1 MKKIILLLTAIILV
15 SSAIGQNTLNNLGLT
30 ASSPAQVAY
39 GLRQLSS
46 SYNGPALKVR
56 RISDNAEANVAFDG
70 STIVSA
76 SSIVTLT
83 SSVTVNASLGTA
95 ETGTI
100 STVAAKTGTISIA
113 VNKTGTISADQSS
126 NVVSGVGTSFTT
138 QLVAGDVLC
147 RSSDNAF
154 LGVVK
159 SINSNTSLTLNNNI
173 VYPAANI
180 TFRTQ
185 HALVT
190 GAGTSFT
197 SEFAVGD
204 RVFNTSHAYLG
215 TISSISGNTVMTL
228 NSRDAVAVSGIAFEG
243 STNIV
248 SGSGTNFASGTD
260 VGKMLISNNV
270 TLGIIASVEST
281 TSLTLTTKAGAAV
294 SGSAFKSTS
303 GTMAFSTF
311 YSGTSVFVNTW
322 YDQSGY
328 GRDAIQPLAVNQPRI
343 VNSGTLLLK
352 NAKPSLD
359 FSGGTSQIPLY
370 LQTLRPATW
379 LTNTLYSQN
388 VVTADASPASAY
400 QIPISTTAS
409 NGPNNTVMHYGYR
422 SPSQYTVAQY
432 GNDQNFEI
440 YATNGLELH
449 TAVKN
454 TMSSSQMYHNGT
466 FLGTV
471 TSGAG
476 SHMYDLGLLNIGYY
490 IPTGSNYKGSISEIT
505 VFAQAI
511 TTEVGVLNSNQLAYY
526 GISTSTWTG
535 NTDTDWTKTT
545 NWLPEVVPTSTSPSM
560 VVIPNTTN
568 KPVIGATTTAPA
580 TSILVQSGA
589 TLTVN
594 SGGTLQL
601 YGSLVGTSSNC
612 FINGTL
618 EFMNTGQTIIGGTYN
633 AGTVNNLKLSGAG
646 GSIVSM
652 VADLKVQNDLNIGTF
667 SKLYIQNSK
676 LTLNGTVSGAGTQGL
691 RGSTYASLEITGT
704 AAPTISFDQSSPYNN
719 IRNMI
724 ISTSGV
730 VTLASNLIIPAN
742 GGLTFSNNGKL
753 AIGSN
758 TLTLSGGVTNTTAA
772 GLRGSSSSNLLV
784 NGTINRTISF
794 DQTTAGTTNMLNNFS
809 INTTSANTITAGND
823 FSINGTLTIASGQIL
838 NMGTYT
844 MGGTLSTVANS
855 GTILTQNTS
864 STPIPTGKTWGGT
877 VNYNSTSTAQTA
889 MAGTYNNLTISTTG
903 GATASGDITVNGIVS
918 LAANPNETNGALE
931 MTNSY
936 GDYSNVLT
944 PTNELTSRYT
954 AACDILD
961 SDILTMGP
969 SATYSG
975 TGDVTGRVKRTALLA
990 NTEYT
995 FGSPYSTITFSSGG
1009 TMPASVMFVITKGSD
1024 RGIHSNLETTVA
1036 RLYQIFQTGGSGN
1049 TFTLKLRYLDSELNL
1064 NVENNLVLWDHH
1076 IPYST
1081 NNTPHQHG
1089 KTAQNS
1095 SEDWVAISGH
1105 AISYLAT
1112 EEIVGSPHR
1121 SKYWMIN
1128 TTGDLPSSTKWLGAD
1143 FSYPTKWD
1151 DVTNWTNGIP
1161 SSSLNAIIPSTAY
1174 APTLATTSD
1183 AKSITIESGGTLNGG
1198 TGTTLTVSGGIA
1210 YNGGVGSW
1218 NNSGTFNP
1226 GTSTV
1231 QFNFSGATI
1240 TGTTDFNNLTVLTDT
1255 AVLTPQSGTILRI
1268 GGTLA
1273 LNGTGKLNTYLFDNT
1288 VEYNGASQ
1296 AVVIPAGAT
1305 PAYRNLII
1313 SGSGIKT
1320 LPTEALSVLGDFSM
1334 SGTAATA
1341 PSHTL
1346 TIGGNFAIGSG
1357 TTFNAGNATHT
1368 LKGNFT
1374 NDGTFSGNGSTLLMN
1389 GTSAQSIG
1397 GTEATTLGNLT
1408 IDNAAGV
1415 GFANNLV
1422 TTLSGNL
1429 VINSGKVLTID
1440 NEKKLTING
1449 NLTNNAGNSGLLIN
1463 TGGSLITNGSVAGG
1477 ATVLRTIDA
1486 DEWHLI
1492 STPVSNAVSGMFID
1506 QYLQTHDEAS
1516 NLYSDIIPTDVSLLK
1531 LKGYALWTVNN
1542 PYTAQF
1548 EGTLNTGNQ
1557 SIATSKL
1564 NAGYNLVGNPYP
1576 SSIDWTSTGITKNN
1590 INPTVYMHVDA
1601 SKWATYNST
1610 SGANTNGGSQYIPPC
1625 QGFFVEATGAG
1636 SLAITNSARTHTS
1649 NQFFKSGDNPIAD
1662 LVRLQVSGNGY
1673 YDEAVVVFIPGT
1685 TTEFDGAYDARKLFG
1700 YVNEAPQ
1707 IYTLGTTE
1715 LSINSLPEAKT
1726 VPVGIHAGANG
1737 NYTIEATEINDFSE
1751 LTLEDRI
1758 TGIFTNLLSDSY
1770 TFDFITGET
1779 EDRFLLHF
1787 GPLSVEDNTQT
1798 PLAEIYSYQKTVYIN
1813 LYDLDDC
1820 DIYIYNTAGQVVASL
1835 ASASGMVRMNVNT
1848 SGIYIVKV
1856 VTKNEIQTRKL
1867 FLN

>member
-1 MKKIILLLTAIILV
+1 MKRSFLLLTAIIIV
-15 SSAIGQNTLNNLGLT
+15 SSAIGQNTLNNLGLS

-46 SYNGPALKVR
+46 SYNGPAVKVR
-56 RISDNAEANVAFDG
+56 RISDNAEANIAFDG
-70 STIVSA
+70 SLSPAALSA
-76 SSIVTLT
+76 NSIATLT
-83 SSVTVNASLGTA
+83 PGVTVNASLGTT

-100 STVAAKTGTISIA
+100 STVAAKTGTITIV
-113 VNKTGTISADQSS
+113 VNKTGTITAPSSS
-126 NVVSGVGTSFTT
+126 NVVTGTGTNFSSE
-138 QLVAGDVLC
+138 LAPGDILY
-147 RSSDNAF
+147 RSDNN
-154 LGVVK
+154 LIGVVK
-159 SINSNTSLTLNNNI
+159 TINSNTSLTLNNN
-173 VYPAANI
+173 VVFAASA
-180 TFRTQ
+180 TPYKSQ
-185 HALVT
+185 KAVVT
-190 GAGTSFT
+190 GSGTLFT
-197 SEFAVGD
+197 TEFNVGD
-204 RVFNTSHAYLG
+204 RVFNTSHTYLG

-228 NSRDAVAVSGIAFEG
+228 IARDAVAASGIAFEG

-248 SGSGTNFASGTD
+248 TGSGTNFNIGTD
-260 VGKMLISNNV
+260 VGKMLISNTI

-281 TSLTLTTKAGAAV
+281 TSVTLAAKAGAAV
-294 SGSAFKSTS
+294 SGAAFKSTA
-303 GTMAFSTF
+303 GTMAFSSF
-311 YSGTSVFVNTW
+311 YSGTSAFVNTW
-322 YDQSGY
+322 YDQSGF
-328 GRDAIQPLAVNQPRI
+328 GRDAIQPLSVNQPRI
-343 VNSGTLLLK
+343 VNAGALFTVNSK
-352 NAKPSLD
+352 SSID
-359 FSGGTSQIPLY
+359 FSGGTSLVPLF
-370 LQTLRPATW
+370 LQTIQPASW
-379 LTNTLYSQN
+379 LSNTLYSQN
-388 VVTADASPASAY
+388 VVTAEASPMTAY

-422 SPSQYTVAQY
+422 SSSQYTVAQY

-454 TMSSSQMYHNGT
+454 SVSSSQMYHNGT

-471 TSGAG
+471 TSSAG
-476 SHMYDLGLLNIGYY
+476 SHMNDLGLLNIGYY

-511 TTEVGVLNSNQLAYY
+511 TTEVGALNANQLAYY

-535 NTDTDWTKTT
+535 NTDSDWTKTT
-545 NWLPEVVPTSTSPSM
+545 NWSPEVVPTSTSPSM

-568 KPVIGATTTAPA
+568 KPVIGAATSAPA

-601 YGSLVGTSSNC
+601 YGSLVGNGNNC

-618 EFMNTGQTIIGGTYN
+618 EFMNSGQTILGSTYN
-633 AGTVNNLKLSGAG
+633 AGTVNNLKLSGSG

-652 VADLKVQNDLNIGTF
+652 VTDIKVQNDLNIGTF
-667 SKLYIQNSK
+667 SKLFIQNSK
-676 LTLNGTVSGAGTQGL
+676 LTLNGTISGAGTQGL
-691 RGSTYASLEITGT
+691 RGSTNASLEISGT
-704 AAPTISFDQSSPYNN
+704 AAPTISFDQSAPYNN
-719 IRNMI
+719 LRNLTI
-724 ISTSGV
+724 TTSGV
-730 VTLASNLIIPAN
+730 VTLGSNLIIAAN

-753 AIGSN
+753 AIGAN

-772 GLRGSSSSNLLV
+772 GLRGSSSSNLVVTGIL
-784 NGTINRTISF
+784 NRTISF
-794 DQTTAGTTNMLNNFS
+794 DQTTAGVTNLLNNFS

-823 FSINGTLTIASGQIL
+823 FSINGTLTIASGQTL
-838 NMGTYT
+838 NMGTNAL
-844 MGGTLSTVANS
+844 GGTLSTVANS

-877 VNYNSTSTAQTA
+877 VNYNSASTAQTA
-889 MAGTYNNLTISTTG
+889 MAGTYNNLTIATTG
-903 GATASGDITVNGIVS
+903 GATASGDITVNGVLS
-918 LAANPNETNGALE
+918 LAANPDETNGALE
-931 MTNSY
+931 MTKDY
-936 GDYSNVLT
+936 GDYSNVFT
-944 PTNELTSRYT
+944 PVIELTTRKT

-961 SDILTMGP
+961 SYILTMGG
-969 SATYSG
+969 SATFSG
-975 TGDVTGRVKRTALLA
+975 AGDVTGRVKRTTLLA

-1049 TFTLKLRYLDSELNL
+1049 TFTLKLKYLDSELNG
-1064 NVENNLVLWDHH
+1064 NAENNLVLWDHH
-1076 IPYST
+1076 IPYPT
-1081 NNTPHQHG
+1081 TNTPHQHG
-1089 KTAQNS
+1089 KTSQNN
-1095 SEDWVAISGH
+1095 SENWVSLSGH

-1112 EEIVGSPHR
+1112 TEAIGGF

-1128 TTGDLPSSTKWLGAD
+1128 TTGDILNSTKWLGANQT
-1143 FSYPTKWD
+1143 YPNKWD
-1151 DVTNWTNGIP
+1151 EASNWTSGIP
-1161 SSSLNAIIPSTAY
+1161 TSALNAIIQSSTSALHP
-1174 APTLATTSD
+1174 PTLATTSE
-1183 AKSITIESGGTLNGG
+1183 AKSVTIESGGTLNGG
-1198 TGTTLTVSGGIA
+1198 TGTTLTVTGGIA

-1231 QFNFSGATI
+1231 QFNFSGSTI

-1273 LNGTGKLNTYLFDNT
+1273 LIGTGKLNTYLFDNT
-1288 VEYNGASQ
+1288 VEYSGASQ
-1296 AVVIPAGAT
+1296 TVVIPAGVT
-1305 PAYRNLII
+1305 PAYRNLIL
-1313 SGSGIKT
+1313 SGSGLKT

-1341 PSHTL
+1341 LSDAL

-1357 TTFNAGNATHT
+1357 TTFNAGNYTHS
-1368 LKGNFT
+1368 LQGNFT
-1374 NDGTFSGNGSTLLMN
+1374 NNGTFSGNGSTLLMN

-1397 GTEATTLGNLT
+1397 GTEATTMGNLT

-1415 GFANNLV
+1415 GFGNNLI
-1422 TTLSGNL
+1422 TTVSGNVL
-1429 VINSGKVLTID
+1429 INSSKLLTID
-1440 NEKKLTING
+1440 NGKKLTVNG
-1449 NLTNNAGNSGLLIN
+1449 NLTNNAGNSGLIIN
-1463 TGGSLITNGSVAGG
+1463 AGGSLITNGSITGS

-1486 DEWHLI
+1486 DKWHLI
-1492 STPVSNAVSGMFID
+1492 SSPVSNAVSGMFTD
-1506 QYLQTHDEAS
+1506 QYLQTHDEVS

-1531 LKGYALWTVNN
+1531 VKGYALWTVNN

-1557 SIATSKL
+1557 NITTT
-1564 NAGYNLVGNPYP
+1564 NINQGWNLVGNPYP
-1576 SSIDWTSTGITKNN
+1576 SGIDWTLLTKNN
-1590 INPTVYMHVDA
+1590 IEATVYMLKGA
-1601 SKWATYNST
+1601 SWATYVAG
-1610 SGANTNGGSQYIPPC
+1610 SGVNTNGGSQYIPPC

-1636 SLAITNSARTHTS
+1636 SLAMTNTARTHST
-1649 NQFFKSGDNPIAD
+1649 NQFFKSGDNTIAN

-1673 YDEAVVVFIPGT
+1673 TDESVVVLIPGST
-1685 TTEFDGAYDARKLFG
+1685 PDFDGLYDARKLFG
-1700 YVNEAPQ
+1700 YVAEAAQ
-1707 IYTLGTTE
+1707 IYTLGTSE

-1751 LTLEDRI
+1751 LTLEDRV
-1758 TGIFTNLLSDSY
+1758 TGILTDLMSDSY
-1770 TFDFITGET
+1770 TFNCTAGKDEQ
-1779 EDRFLLHF
+1779 RFLLHF
-1787 GPLSVEDNTQT
+1787 GPLSVEDNTLT
-1798 PLAEIYSYQKTVYIN
+1798 TLADIYSYRKTVYIN
-1813 LYDLDDC
+1813 LHDMADS
-1820 DIYIYNTAGQVVASL
+1820 DIYIYNMAGQVVAAR
-1835 ASASGMVRMNVNT
+1835 ASATGMVNMNVNT

-1856 VTKNEIQTRKL
+1856 VTKNEIQTKKL

>member
-1 MKKIILLLTAIILV
+1 MKRSFLLLTAIILV

-30 ASSPAQVAY
+30 ASSPSQVAY

-46 SYNGPALKVR
+46 NYNGPALKVR
-56 RISDNAEANVAFDG
+56 RASDNAEANVAFDG

-83 SSVTVNASLGTA
+83 PGVTVNASLGTA

-100 STVAAKTGTISIA
+100 STVAAKTGTITIA

-126 NVVSGVGTSFTT
+126 NVVSGVGTTFTT
-138 QLVAGDVLC
+138 QLVAGDVLY

-180 TFRTQ
+180 AFRTQ
-185 HALVT
+185 NALVT
-190 GAGTSFT
+190 GAGTNFM

-248 SGSGTNFASGTD
+248 TGSGTSFASGTD
-260 VGKMLISNNV
+260 VGKMLISNNI

-281 TSLTLTTKAGAAV
+281 SSLTLAAKAGAAV
-294 SGSAFKSTS
+294 SGTAFKSTS
-303 GTMAFSTF
+303 GTMAFSAF

-328 GRDAIQPLAVNQPRI
+328 ERDAIQPFTANQPRI
-343 VNSGTLLLK
+343 VNAGTLLLK
-352 NAKPSLD
+352 NSKPSLD
-359 FSGGTSQIPLY
+359 FSGGTSQVPHY
-370 LQTLRPATW
+370 LQTLQPASW

-388 VVTADASPASAY
+388 VVTAEASPMSAY

-422 SPSQYTVAQY
+422 STSQYTVAQY

-449 TAVKN
+449 TGIKN
-454 TMSSSQMYHNGT
+454 SVSSSRMYHNGT

-471 TSGAG
+471 TSSAG
-476 SHMYDLGLLNIGYY
+476 SDMKDLGLFNIGYY

-545 NWLPEVVPTSTSPSM
+545 NWSPEVVPTSTSPSM

-568 KPVIGATTTAPA
+568 KPVIGASITAPA

-594 SGGTLQL
+594 AGGTLQL

-612 FINGTL
+612 YINGTL
-618 EFMNTGQTIIGGTYN
+618 EFMNTGQTIIAGTYN
-633 AGTVNNLKLSGAG
+633 ASTISNLKLSGAG
-646 GSIVSM
+646 GSIISM
-652 VADLKVQNDLNIGTF
+652 ATDIKVQNDLSIGTF

-676 LTLNGTVSGAGTQGL
+676 LTLNGTVSGAGTQVL
-691 RGSTYASLEITGT
+691 RGSTYASLEISGT
-704 AAPTISFDQSSPYNN
+704 AAPTISFDQSLPYNN

-730 VTLASNLIIPAN
+730 VTLGSNLIIPAN
-742 GGLTFSNNGKL
+742 GGITFSNNGKL

-784 NGTINRTISF
+784 NGTTNRTVSF
-794 DQTTAGTTNMLNNFS
+794 DQTTAGTTNLLNNFS
-809 INTTSANTITAGND
+809 IITTSANTITAGND

-838 NMGTYT
+838 NMGTNAL
-844 MGGTLSTVANS
+844 GGTLSTVANS
-855 GTILTQNTS
+855 GTINTQNTS
-864 STPIPTGKTWGGT
+864 LTPIPTGKTWGGT
-877 VNYNSTSTAQTA
+877 VNYNSASTAQTA
-889 MAGTYNNLTISTTG
+889 MAGTYNNLTIATTG
-903 GATASGDITVNGIVS
+903 GATASGDITVNGLLS
-918 LAANPNETNGALE
+918 LATNPNETNGALE
-931 MTNSY
+931 MTKDY
-936 GDYSNVLT
+936 GDYSNVFT
-944 PTNELTSRYT
+944 PVIELTTRKT

-961 SDILTMGP
+961 SYILTMGG
-969 SATYSG
+969 SATFSG
-975 TGDVTGRVKRTALLA
+975 AGDVTGRVKRTTLLA

-1024 RGIHSNLETTVA
+1024 RGIHSNLTTTVA
-1036 RLYQIFQTGGSGN
+1036 RLYQVIQSGGSGN
-1049 TFTLKLRYLDSELNL
+1049 TFALKLKYMDSELNG
-1064 NVENNLVLWDHH
+1064 NSNENNMVLWDHH
-1076 IPYST
+1076 IPFLS

-1089 KTAQNS
+1089 KTSQNI
-1095 SEDWVAISGH
+1095 SENWVSISGH
-1105 AISYLAT
+1105 GINYLAT
-1112 EEIVGSPHR
+1112 NEIIGGI
-1121 SKYWMIN
+1121 SKYWMIKESA
-1128 TTGDLPSSTKWLGAD
+1128 TSAGESIWLGAVAND
-1143 FSYPTKWD
+1143 WNNASNWSAGSVPDANTH
-1151 DVTNWTNGIP
+1151 VTIP
-1161 SSSLNAIIPSTAY
+1161 EIGP
-1174 APTLATTSD
+1174 PPATTNNAPMLHTVSL
-1183 AKSITIESGGTLNGG
+1183 AKTITIQPGGILNGG
-1198 TGTTLTVSGGIA
+1198 NNTTLTVSGGPA
-1210 YNGGVGSW
+1210 PNGGYGSW
-1218 NNSGTFNP
+1218 NNAGTFNP

-1231 QFNFSGATI
+1231 TFDYTDATLD
-1240 TGTTDFNNLTVLTDT
+1240 GTTDFYNLSISSSK
-1255 AVLTPQSGTILRI
+1255 VLTPQSSSITRIAGTVSNS
-1268 GGTLA
+1268 GTL
-1273 LNGTGKLNTYLFDNT
+1273 NTQLFNNT
-1288 VEYNGASQ
+1288 FEYNGTSDQ
-1296 AVVIPAGAT
+1296 AVINPNGTPA
-1305 PAYRNLII
+1305 AYRNLILSGNGNKTMNSSEI
-1313 SGSGIKT
+1313 SI
-1320 LPTEALSVLGDFSM
+1320 LGDFSIA
-1334 SGTAATA
+1334 GTSTVSATA
-1341 PSHTL
+1341 SVST
-1346 TIGGNFAIGSG
+1346 GGNLTIGSG
-1357 TTFNAGNATHT
+1357 TTFDAGNATHT

-1374 NDGTFSGNGSTLLMN
+1374 NDGTFSGNGSTFVMN
-1389 GTSAQSIG
+1389 GTTAQSIG

-1415 GFANNLV
+1415 GFGNNLV
-1422 TTLSGNL
+1422 TTISGNL
-1429 VINSGKVLTID
+1429 LINSGKLLTID
-1440 NEKKLTING
+1440 NGKKLTVNG
-1449 NLTNNAGNSGLLIN
+1449 SLTNNAGNSGLLIN
-1463 TGGSLITNGSVAGG
+1463 TGGSLITNGSVTGG

-1492 STPVSNAVSGMFID
+1492 STPVSNAVSGMFTD
-1506 QYLQTHDEAS
+1506 QYLQTHDEVS
-1516 NLYSDIIPTDVSLLK
+1516 NFYSDIIPTDVSLLK
-1531 LKGYALWTVNN
+1531 VKGYALWTVNN

-1557 SIATSKL
+1557 SITTT
-1564 NAGYNLVGNPYP
+1564 NINQGWNLVGNPYP
-1576 SSIDWTSTGITKNN
+1576 SSIDWTLLTKNN
-1590 INPTVYMHVDA
+1590 IAATVYMLKGA
-1601 SKWATYNST
+1601 SWATYVAG

-1636 SLAITNSARTHTS
+1636 SLAMTNTARTHST
-1649 NQFFKSGDNPIAD
+1649 NQFFKSGDNTIAN

-1673 YDEAVVVFIPGT
+1673 TDESVVVLIPGST
-1685 TTEFDGAYDARKLFG
+1685 PDFDGLYDARKLFG
-1700 YVNEAPQ
+1700 YVAEAAQ
-1707 IYTLGTTE
+1707 IYTLGTSE

-1751 LTLEDRI
+1751 LTLEDRV
-1758 TGIFTNLLSDSY
+1758 TGILTDLMSDSY
-1770 TFDFITGET
+1770 TFNCTAGKDEQ
-1779 EDRFLLHF
+1779 RFLLHF
-1787 GPLSVEDNTQT
+1787 GPLSVEDNTLT
-1798 PLAEIYSYQKTVYIN
+1798 TLADIYSYRKTVYIN
-1813 LYDLDDC
+1813 LHDMADS
-1820 DIYIYNTAGQVVASL
+1820 DIYIYNMAGQVVAAR
-1835 ASASGMVRMNVNT
+1835 ASATGMVSMNVNT

-1856 VTKNEIQTRKL
+1856 VTENKIQTKKL